1 MAFDDNTFET
11 DILTAVSG
19 SGNTNTNN
27 STNVAVDLE
36 TVGNVDNSTHDSG
49 NLNLGI
55 TDSFK
60 NDSGN
65 ESWDIDD
72 SGNTG
77 SYNLDV
83 TVVDESVTDNSVN
96 AGVREYNT
104 GLTGELALGGGGGG
118 DVMVNNQ
125 NTIVDQS
132 LNANVLSG
140 GGVFQ
145 VVDSDSILASGDGA
159 AAAGGDITMHQSLD
173 ASTNIDAGGDVLI
186 DSEKNVDVAIGS
198 NNTTTVDVEVT
209 DASTNWDI
217 DDSGNSYSAVLDIEG
232 SFTETDTSVDYD
244 DWDVDADV
252 IWDSTVTDIGNVDI
266 DV

>member
-1 MAFDDNTFET
+1 MAFDENTFET
-11 DILTAVSG
+11 DILTEVTG

-27 STNVAVDLE
+27 STNVAVDLD
-36 TVGNVDNSTHDSG
+36 TVGNVDNSTNGSG
-49 NLNLGI
+49 NLDLGI

-60 NDSGN
+60 EDSGN

-83 TVVDESVTDNSVN
+83 SFVDESVTDNSVN
-96 AGVREYNT
+96 AGVRDYNT
-104 GLTGELALGGGGGG
+104 GLSGELALGGGGG
-118 DVMVNNQ
+118 DLMVNNQ

-140 GGVFQ
+140 GKVFQ

-186 DSEKNVDVAIGS
+186 DSSKDVDVAIGS

-232 SFTETDTSVDYD
+232 SFTETDTSVDYEA
-244 DWDVDADV
+244 WDVDADV
-252 IWDSTVTDIGNVDI
+252 IWDSTVTDIGDVDI
-266 DV
+266 DL